1 MIELAAAECYAINVT
16 FDAPGQGGIVKG
28 LVLCGGRGTR
38 LRPVTYTIAKH
49 LLPVANKPI
58 LFYVLEQIREAG
70 ITDTGIVVSPET
82 ADEIKKAA
90 GDGSRWD
97 SHITYINQAEP
108 LGLAHAVK
116 TAQGFLGDSRFLL
129 FLGDNLIEGGV
140 SDFVTRFQTDAPE
153 ALILLKEVADP
164 KAFGVAELDPSGRVV
179 RLVEKPKEPKSKLA
193 LVGAYLFTAEIHRAI
208 AKIKPS
214 ARGELEITDAIQ
226 KLLEMGRQVRSYI
239 LEGWWLDTGSKDDLL
254 AANRMVLDRQLKR
267 DIRGSLDSLSQAVG
281 RVAIGPGTE
290 VASSTIR
297 GPASVS
303 GDCQIKNAV
312 VGPFASIGAGTVIE
326 DSSIENSI
334 VLENCRLR
342 GVKGL
347 ANSLIG
353 RGATVVKGEHSPAA
367 VSLLVGDD
375 ARVEL

>member
-1 MIELAAAECYAINVT
+1 MKA
-16 FDAPGQGGIVKG
+16 

-82 ADEIKKAA
+82 GDEIKGAV
-90 GDGSRWD
+90 GDGSRWA
-97 SHITYINQAEP
+97 SHITYITQTEP

-116 TAQGFLGDSRFLL
+116 TAQGFLGDARFLL

-140 SDFVTRFQTDAPE
+140 GEFVNRFKADAPE

-164 KAFGVAELDPSGRVV
+164 RAFGVAELDPSGRVL
-179 RLVEKPKEPKSKLA
+179 RLVEKPKEPKSNLA
-193 LVGAYLFTAEIHRAI
+193 LVGAYLFTPEIHRAI
-208 AKIKPS
+208 AGIRPS

-254 AANRMVLDRQLKR
+254 VANRTVLDRRLER
-267 DIRGSLDSLSQAVG
+267 DIRGSLDSSSRAAG

-290 VASSTIR
+290 VVASTIR
-297 GPASVS
+297 GPASIA
-303 GDCQIKNAV
+303 GNCRIKNSV

-326 DSSIENSI
+326 DGSVENSI
-334 VLENCRLR
+334 ILENCRLR

-347 ANSLIG
+347 VNSLIG
-353 RGATVVKGEHSPAA
+353 RGAVVVKGEDGPA
-367 VSLLVGDD
+367 VSLFLGDD
-375 ARVEL
+375 ARLEL

>member
-1 MIELAAAECYAINVT
+1 M
-16 FDAPGQGGIVKG
+16 KG

-38 LRPVTYTIAKH
+38 LRPVTYTISKH

-70 ITDTGIVVSPET
+70 ITDIGIVVSPET
-82 ADEIKKAA
+82 GDEIRGAV

-97 SHITYINQAEP
+97 SHITYINQTEP

-116 TAQGFLGDSRFLL
+116 TAQGFLGDARFLL

-140 SDFVTRFQTDAPE
+140 SQFVNRFKTEAPE
-153 ALILLKEVADP
+153 TLVLLKEMANP
-164 KAFGVAELDPSGRVV
+164 RAFGVAELDPSGRVL
-179 RLVEKPKEPKSKLA
+179 RLVEKPKEPKSNLA
-193 LVGAYLFTAEIHRAI
+193 LVGAYLFTPEIHRAI
-208 AKIKPS
+208 DGIKPS

-226 KLLEMGRQVRSYI
+226 KLLETGRQVRSYI

-254 AANRMVLDRQLKR
+254 AANRMVLDRLLKR
-267 DIRGSLDSLSQAVG
+267 EIRGSLDSSSQAVG

-290 VASSTIR
+290 VAASTIR
-297 GPASVS
+297 GPASVA
-303 GDCQIKNAV
+303 GNCRIKNSV
-312 VGPFASIGAGTVIE
+312 VGPFASIGGGTAIE
-326 DSSIENSI
+326 DCSVENSI
-334 VLENCRLR
+334 ILENCRIY

-353 RGATVVKGEHSPAA
+353 RGAEVVKGKGDAA
-367 VSLLVGDD
+367 VSLFLGDD
-375 ARVEL
+375 AGVEL